1 MSPGGCGHWS
11 FDGCAPWSFGGC
23 GHWSF
28 GGCGHWSFGG
38 CGHWSFGG
46 CGPWSIGSL
55 RSVSPI
61 ENLKGSVL
69 SVNGQ
74 DPQSGVRPCS
84 SIWAGPVM
92 MNEIEYGKDGVYVWI
107 WLETTSGVNVE
118 LHRQARQILDLI
130 SIGGGKRKEGG
141 REEREGKNRIGGK
154 KIGREKEEEEKLKRC
169 WVKRT
174 FHLMEIM

>member
-1 MSPGGCGHWS
+1 
-11 FDGCAPWSFGGC
+11 
-23 GHWSF
+23 
-28 GGCGHWSFGG
+28 
-38 CGHWSFGG
+38 
-46 CGPWSIGSL
+46 
-55 RSVSPI
+55 
-61 ENLKGSVL
+61 
-69 SVNGQ
+69 
-74 DPQSGVRPCS
+74 
-84 SIWAGPVM
+84 M

-141 REEREGKNRIGGK
+141 REEREGKNRIRGK